1 MKILVYGAGAL
12 GSVFGGFLSDGGH
25 DVTLLGRK
33 WHIERI
39 EEDGLFISGIWGT
52 KIIDNLKLASDF
64 SEIKG
69 DFDLILVTVKSYDTE
84 EAGKDI
90 KKILG
95 EETLVIHLQNGL
107 GNAEILLKYIPEDR
121 LITGRV
127 IFGVEIEPGMVEI
140 TVSADETVIGTLGS
154 VPGPTLMRVAD
165 IFSRAEI
172 PCRTAN
178 DISKYLWAKTL
189 YNCALNPLATLLEVP
204 YGFLADNEYTIR
216 IMDGVIDEIYDVGS
230 LLGVKF
236 DPETPEGY
244 KKIFYSQ
251 LIPVTAEHHASM
263 LQDIRKGKR
272 TEIDALCGAI
282 VRYGEELNVET
293 PYNSFLADLIKAKEI
308 RANKGNVG

>member
-1 MKILVYGAGAL
+1 MKILVYGAGAI

-25 DVTLLGRK
+25 DVTLLGRR
-33 WHIERI
+33 WHMERI

-52 KIIDNLKLASDF
+52 KIVDNLKVATDF
-64 SEIKG
+64 SDVKE

-84 EAGKDI
+84 KAGQDI
-90 KKILG
+90 KKILK
-95 EETLVIHLQNGL
+95 EDTLVMNLQNGL
-107 GNAEILLKYIPEDR
+107 GNSETLLKYIPEDR

-140 TVSADETVIGTLGS
+140 TVSADDTVLGTLGS
-154 VPGPTLMRVAD
+154 VPGTTLMRIVD

-178 DISKYLWAKTL
+178 DISKYLWGKTL

-204 YGFLADNEYTIR
+204 YGFLAENEYTIR
-216 IMDGVIDEIYDVGS
+216 IMDGVIDEIYEVGGK
-230 LLGVKF
+230 LGVEF
-236 DPETPEGY
+236 DPDTPEEY
-244 KKIFYSQ
+244 KRVFYSR

-263 LQDIRKGKR
+263 LQDIRRGKK

-282 VRYGEELNVET
+282 VRYGEELNVKT
-293 PYNSFLADLIKAKEI
+293 PYNSFLTDLIKAKEI
-308 RANKGNVG
+308 LAINC